1 VRQGGCCI
9 STPEGFSEA
18 AIELQKLAGLIA
30 DPVQRKAFA
39 ADPNGTLDLSDVN
52 PEAIPEE
59 VLDTLK
65 GLSQE
70 ELRLLAS
77 FNATLID
84 AGLSVDVGKGNR
96 IGFCL

>member
-1 VRQGGCCI
+1 M
-9 STPEGFSEA
+9 
-18 AIELQKLAGLIA
+18 
-30 DPVQRKAFA
+30 
-39 ADPNGTLDLSDVN
+39 N

-65 GLSQE
+65 GLSHE
-70 ELRLLAS
+70 ELRLLSS